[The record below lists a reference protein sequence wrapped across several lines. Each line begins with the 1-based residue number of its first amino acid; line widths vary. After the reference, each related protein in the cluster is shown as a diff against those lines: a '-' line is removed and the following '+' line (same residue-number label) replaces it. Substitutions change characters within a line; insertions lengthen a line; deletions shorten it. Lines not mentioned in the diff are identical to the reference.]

1 MRGRGIAL
9 AIAVMVA
16 AASAQASAAPPA
28 LQLAGNFTTPQYVTH
43 APGPANAGL
52 LFVVEDAGT
61 IQIVE
66 HRRTVGHPFL
76 DISGIVDDGG
86 ERGLLSVAFPPD
98 YATSGLFYVYFTNPT
113 GNNEVDEFSVS
124 PTDPTDALESTRRR
138 VIVFHHPLHGNH
150 NGGQLQFDRHGM
162 LWIATG
168 DGGGA
173 GDPQENAQNL
183 HSPLGKLLLIDPRR
197 TASSSY
203 SVPPGNPFVGVPG
216 RDEIYAYGLRNP
228 WRFSIDR
235 NHLVIGDVGQESW
248 EEIDY
253 ETFGTARG
261 ANFGWDN
268 YEGTHLFEGPTLT
281 QQQLPILEYSSG
293 DATPNCAVT
302 GGYVVRDPALP
313 DLAGRYVYA
322 DFCGGELRSM
332 VPTLGG
338 AVDDAPL
345 GLSVLEP
352 SSFGVGPGNGLYV
365 ASLEGPVYRL
375 VPG

>member
-1 MRGRGIAL
+1 
-9 AIAVMVA
+9 MVA

-173 GDPQENAQNL
+173 GRSAGERAEPPTAR
-183 HSPLGKLLLIDPRR
+183 SASSCASTRAGPPRAATRFRRATRSSASRDVTRSTR
-197 TASSSY
+197 TACATRGASRSTATTSSSVT
-203 SVPPGNPFVGVPG
+203 SARNRGRRSTTRPSGPRAAPTSAGTTTRGRTCSRAPPS
-216 RDEIYAYGLRNP
+216 RNSSSP
-228 WRFSIDR
+228 SSSTPAATRPR
-235 NHLVIGDVGQESW
+235 
-248 EEIDY
+248 
-253 ETFGTARG
+253 TAR
-261 ANFGWDN
+261 
-268 YEGTHLFEGPTLT
+268 
-281 QQQLPILEYSSG
+281 
-293 DATPNCAVT
+293 
-302 GGYVVRDPALP
+302 
-313 DLAGRYVYA
+313 
-322 DFCGGELRSM
+322 
-332 VPTLGG
+332 
-338 AVDDAPL
+338 
-345 GLSVLEP
+345 
-352 SSFGVGPGNGLYV
+352 
-365 ASLEGPVYRL
+365 
-375 VPG
+375 